1 MSELGSVIAQM
12 PEECVVIFF
21 FFFFFLVFGKR
32 KTSSFLRGREI
43 NRGKSERSSSF
54 YIKNEREI
62 LFEQAS
68 SKTQR

>member
-12 PEECVVIFF
+12 PEECFVIFF
-21 FFFFFLVFGKR
+21 FFLVVRKR
-32 KTSSFLRGREI
+32 KTSYFLRGREI

>member
-12 PEECVVIFF
+12 PEECFVIF

>member
-12 PEECVVIFF
+12 PEECFVIFF
-21 FFFFFLVFGKR
+21 VVVVVGKR

-68 SKTQR
+68 SKIRC

>member
-12 PEECVVIFF
+12 PEECFVIFF
-21 FFFFFLVFGKR
+21 FFFLVVRKR

>member
-12 PEECVVIFF
+12 PEECFVIFF
-21 FFFFFLVFGKR
+21 VVVVVVGKR

-68 SKTQR
+68 SKIRC

>member
-12 PEECVVIFF
+12 PEECFVIF
-21 FFFFFLVFGKR
+21 VVVVVVGKR

-68 SKTQR
+68 SKIRC

>member
-12 PEECVVIFF
+12 PEECFVIFF
-21 FFFFFLVFGKR
+21 FLVVRKR
-32 KTSSFLRGREI
+32 KTSYFLRGREI

>member
-12 PEECVVIFF
+12 PEECFVIFF
-21 FFFFFLVFGKR
+21 VVVVVGKR
-32 KTSSFLRGREI
+32 KTSSFLWGREI

-68 SKTQR
+68 SKIRC